1 MLRLT
6 GAAETLYGH
15 HSRNMVGQHGGHGG
29 GKSDAKPWLQCAS
42 CQWKQPSSF
51 NDQRC
56 IKCGE
61 QRSKMWKALPPRSV
75 EEQSGGGGSSSG
87 KKGGGKGRQR
97 SGVGRGA
104 GAAEGPKPSPTVSSR
119 EKQENKKLQAQCEAL
134 KKEKQEMQ
142 KKLSAIQRSG
152 QTASSADGEDTSME
166 TGPPGGG
173 ESSGKPAD
181 IAQKIKSAAEEV
193 QFLEQQGEKISHFF
207 GGHAFGEQ
215 LEKAQEKLAGLKALS
230 KQAKPLAHKLSDV
243 LRRIAQQERCIAN
256 CAKQSEEA
264 RAVWFEAEAKSTVA
278 DKQLEEAQ
286 AELAKIQKEQVN
298 LFAEATKRDVAP
310 TDHDGAV
317 GGVAH
322 GHPVQLDVPTCQ
334 IIAQVILQQ
343 FPPEQ
348 ATAFLAAMQQLDS
361 SGHVPEGW
369 HAGGIT
375 AQAGVVVPGA
385 PDAASQAARAATS
398 MAAEAERFQLEGAIA
413 GGKGSGK
420 GPTRD
425 IFRPY
430 EAPLDN
436 LTAGSE
442 KETGGKGDG
451 DL

>member
-1 MLRLT
+1 M
-6 GAAETLYGH
+6 
-15 HSRNMVGQHGGHGG
+15 MIV
-29 GKSDAKPWLQCAS
+29 
-42 CQWKQPSSF
+42 
-51 NDQRC
+51 
-56 IKCGE
+56 
-61 QRSKMWKALPPRSV
+61 
-75 EEQSGGGGSSSG
+75 
-87 KKGGGKGRQR
+87 
-97 SGVGRGA
+97 
-104 GAAEGPKPSPTVSSR
+104 
-119 EKQENKKLQAQCEAL
+119 
-134 KKEKQEMQ
+134 
-142 KKLSAIQRSG
+142 SAILLLKEVG
-152 QTASSADGEDTSME
+152 L
-166 TGPPGGG
+166 
-173 ESSGKPAD
+173 
-181 IAQKIKSAAEEV
+181 IKFA
-193 QFLEQQGEKISHFF
+193 
-207 GGHAFGEQ
+207 
-215 LEKAQEKLAGLKALS
+215 
-230 KQAKPLAHKLSDV
+230 
-243 LRRIAQQERCIAN
+243 
-256 CAKQSEEA
+256 
-264 RAVWFEAEAKSTVA
+264 
-278 DKQLEEAQ
+278 
-286 AELAKIQKEQVN
+286 QKEQID
-298 LFAEATKRDVAP
+298 LFDLQRAEATKRDVAP
-310 TDHDGAV
+310 AGHVGAG

-322 GHPVQLDVPTCQ
+322 DHPVQLDVPTCQ
-334 IIAQVILQQ
+334 IISHIIHQH